1 MAQKL
6 LQEFRYPWEML
17 PLLHAIAK
25 ISKADFY
32 VASAAINEGKIQ
44 ILFSIFYGFSMIVII
59 QIFVIISCCNIFPR
73 EVHCE

>member
-1 MAQKL
+1 MKYLLIFTDESLVFELAQKL

-32 VASAAINEGKIQ
+32 VASAAINEGKIL
-44 ILFSIFYGFSMIVII
+44 ILFII
-59 QIFVIISCCNIFPR
+59 HYYI
-73 EVHCE
+73 

>member
-1 MAQKL
+1 MNFLLIFTDESLVFDLAQKL

-32 VASAAINEGKIQ
+32 VASAAINEGKIL
-44 ILFSIFYGFSMIVII
+44 IIFKFNFYL
-59 QIFVIISCCNIFPR
+59 
-73 EVHCE
+73 

>member
-1 MAQKL
+1 MTKFFLIFSDETCVFELAQKL

-32 VASAAINEGKIQ
+32 VASAAINEGKQQ
-44 ILFSIFYGFSMIVII
+44 ILF
-59 QIFVIISCCNIFPR
+59 
-73 EVHCE
+73 

>member
-1 MAQKL
+1 MKYLLIFTDESLVFELAQKL

-32 VASAAINEGKIQ
+32 VASAAINEGKIL
-44 ILFSIFYGFSMIVII
+44 ILFIFHYYF
-59 QIFVIISCCNIFPR
+59 
-73 EVHCE
+73 